1 MTTTAKNT
9 KISPNSPAK
18 KSPGNA
24 PSPQTLGRIT
34 QKICRNGPNPPP
46 PSQRPTT
53 CKKNPL
59 TGKPGETFQFSF
71 FRYIAERRCKSH
83 EAYLSNAFFTKSART
98 FIRFP

>member
-46 PSQRPTT
+46 PPNDPPPV
-53 CKKNPL
+53 KKIPL
-59 TGKPGETFQFSF
+59 LENQAK
-71 FRYIAERRCKSH
+71 
-83 EAYLSNAFFTKSART
+83 LSNSLSSDILQKGDVNHMKPT
-98 FIRFP
+98 